1 MVNKNHLDQDCRQK
15 AREILLKKHRHQCK
29 TKSSK
34 KGKTSIGSFG
44 SFAKKASSAG
54 LSEMLKRSDST
65 PKSAEQQKLE
75 VVNEVDQKGEFP
87 HLPSA
92 VDLVGKQK
100 DSNAKE
106 EIEMSNAEVCVE
118 VKNWC
123 LFANQ
128 TRNCISIMINSR
140 NINVSCFEEG
150 PEGGGFQSHF
160 PAHIFYKSH
169 FPVLKNI
176 YLIPILKF
184 LPIASVQIPVPVPS
198 IPFSQGN
205 KRPIPAPILPLQ
217 DPL

>member
-15 AREILLKKHRHQCK
+15 AREILLKRHRHQCK

-123 LFANQ
+123 LFANL

-150 PEGGGFQSHF
+150 PEGGGCNPISQR
-160 PAHIFYKSH
+160 IF
-169 FPVLKNI
+169 FTNPT
-176 YLIPILKF
+176 
-184 LPIASVQIPVPVPS
+184 
-198 IPFSQGN
+198 SQC
-205 KRPIPAPILPLQ
+205 
-217 DPL
+217 

>member
-34 KGKTSIGSFG
+34 KAKTSIASFG

-65 PKSAEQQKLE
+65 SKSAEQQKLE
-75 VVNEVDQKGEFP
+75 VVNEVAQKGEFP

-106 EIEMSNAEVCVE
+106 EIEMSNSEVCQE

-128 TRNCISIMINSR
+128 TNCISIMISSR
-140 NINVSCFEEG
+140 HINVLCFEVTLSLY
-150 PEGGGFQSHF
+150 F
-160 PAHIFYKSH
+160 IKIIWKS
-169 FPVLKNI
+169 V
-176 YLIPILKF
+176 
-184 LPIASVQIPVPVPS
+184 
-198 IPFSQGN
+198 
-205 KRPIPAPILPLQ
+205 R
-217 DPL
+217 